1 MDAMSRLTS
10 RRLRE
15 LGAHDRRRPTR
26 RRRPDVSS
34 MPPRRGG
41 SVRSGGFCEPEC
53 MERYEPSAWAQME
66 STGRVEEAKAH
77 ESVACWAWRSARLAM
92 PRGFGV
98 DGPSHTSF
106 SSMIGSTFQDWFASK
121 VLRAI
126 INEYV
131 FVCICGMLE
140 VILQFLMRE

>member
-1 MDAMSRLTS
+1 MKSLSRYSMDAMSRLTS

-53 MERYEPSAWAQME
+53 MERYEPSAWAKRRRPT
-66 STGRVEEAKAH
+66 SRWRAGHGVVRVLQCREVLELT
-77 ESVACWAWRSARLAM
+77 VLVIR
-92 PRGFGV
+92 
-98 DGPSHTSF
+98 PS
-106 SSMIGSTFQDWFASK
+106 
-121 VLRAI
+121 LP
-126 INEYV
+126 
-131 FVCICGMLE
+131 
-140 VILQFLMRE
+140 